1 MKNIS
6 TRAQQAKAYRIGV
19 AALFATSAALFTSPG
34 ADASQDVG
42 GGGHSQTAS
51 PAATRQ
57 AESRTAAPSDSVA
70 ECDLAVWYVVYNP
83 SINKPRGHQDTLVH
97 WTPPSGPCVR

>member
-1 MKNIS
+1 MKKIS
-6 TRAQQAKAYRIGV
+6 IRAQQAKGYRIGV
-19 AALFATSAALFTSPG
+19 ATLLVTSAALVTAPA

-42 GGGHSQTAS
+42 GGGHSLTAS
-51 PAATRQ
+51 PAPTGQ
-57 AESRTAAPSDSVA
+57 AERRTAAPSDSGT

-97 WTPPSGPCVR
+97 WTPPSGPCER